1 MHLCAT
7 RVHPCA
13 VGVYLCGPGVRQC
26 ALGVYLCALGVRSLI
41 ESGTSFQ
48 KALELLKA
56 PGRHIGLETVG
67 YGLSRTSG
75 FGFQDIVPGRP
86 PSPPPPSSPFVR
98 GSQSFKMMAPRV

>member
-41 ESGTSFQ
+41 KSGRAFK

-56 PGRHIGLETVG
+56 PGRHLGLQSRW
-67 YGLSRTSG
+67 LSSWSG
-75 FGFQDIVPGRP
+75 
-86 PSPPPPSSPFVR
+86 VR
-98 GSQSFKMMAPRV
+98 

>member
-41 ESGTSFQ
+41 KSGRAFK

-56 PGRHIGLETVG
+56 PGRHIGVSTIMALI
-67 YGLSRTSG
+67 SG
-75 FGFQDIVPGRP
+75 DEGPGSALPWPAP
-86 PSPPPPSSPFVR
+86 PCAGR
-98 GSQSFKMMAPRV
+98 

>member
-41 ESGTSFQ
+41 KSGRAFK

-56 PGRHIGLETVG
+56 PGRHIGGEHPAA
-67 YGLSRTSG
+67 GLRDAEG
-75 FGFQDIVPGRP
+75 VQENDQA
-86 PSPPPPSSPFVR
+86 PST
-98 GSQSFKMMAPRV
+98 AT